1 MVQKTE
7 LRINEEEEKK
17 ADGEQIE
24 TDRSTTRKM
33 TPEDRVILNLSKNE
47 VVRLMSAV

>member
-7 LRINEEEEKK
+7 FKINEEEEKK
-17 ADGEQIE
+17 AEGEEVQ